1 LQHFH
6 TAVLFEWQEQ
16 SQHHSVVIV
25 LFGWQE
31 QSQHTYKKR

>member
-1 LQHFH
+1 
-6 TAVLFEWQEQ
+6 VLFEWKEQ